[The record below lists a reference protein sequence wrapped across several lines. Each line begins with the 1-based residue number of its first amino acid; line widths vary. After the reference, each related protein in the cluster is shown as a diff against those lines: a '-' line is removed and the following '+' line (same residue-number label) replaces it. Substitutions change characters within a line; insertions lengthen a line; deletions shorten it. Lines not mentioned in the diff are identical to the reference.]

1 MKKNSWIVVS
11 ALLWSANL
19 QAQST
24 PSSTPAAKPAPAA
37 AAGQA
42 TTKPAAAAAPAA
54 DDKSV
59 EWSLDPAH
67 SHISFTARHLV
78 SKATGQFKKYSAVIK
93 ADPKTA
99 KITTLEATID
109 AASIDT
115 GIEKRD
121 THLRS
126 DDFFAVDKYPQLKLV
141 TKSIKWNGNKFTA
154 QADLTIRDVTKSV
167 PFKGE
172 LLGVHAANFGQGEH
186 TRAGYEATATINRKD
201 FGLKFAAVNEGI
213 ALVGDEV
220 TIDLTAELT
229 HTPAGAAAA
238 NTTTKPAGTTVAT
251 APAAAAAAP
260 AAKPAPAAAAKPA
273 AQPAAAAAHH

>member
-1 MKKNSWIVVS
+1 MKKNSLIVVS

-19 QAQST
+19 SAQST
-24 PSSTPAAKPAPAA
+24 PASTPAAKPAPSAA
-37 AAGQA
+37 QGS
-42 TTKPAAAAAPAA
+42 TKPAAAASPAA
-54 DDKSV
+54 DEKSV

-67 SHISFTARHLV
+67 SHISFTTRHLV
-78 SKATGQFKKYSAVIK
+78 SKATGQFKKYNAVIK

-99 KITTLEATID
+99 KLVSLEATID

-229 HTPAGAAAA
+229 HTPAGASAS
-238 NTTTKPAGTTVAT
+238 NTPKPTTNTLAT
-251 APAAAAAAP
+251 APSSAAAAP
-260 AAKPAPAAAAKPA
+260 AKPATTAAKPA
-273 AQPAAAAAHH
+273 TTTPAAATTHH